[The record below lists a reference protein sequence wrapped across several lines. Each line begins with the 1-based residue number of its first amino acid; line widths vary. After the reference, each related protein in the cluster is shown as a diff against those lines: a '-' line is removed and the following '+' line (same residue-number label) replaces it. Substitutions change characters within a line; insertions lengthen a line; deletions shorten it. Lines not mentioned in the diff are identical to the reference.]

1 MAKKSPMATGDC
13 STCGFWKMRG
23 SCIPGKSIP
32 GGYGKCTRPEGHCN
46 PEQPRSKKTFTD
58 LTKEKG
64 ASDKAPE
71 TTAPDSPKPGN
82 EVALSLIY
90 PNPDQPRKIFD
101 QGKLEELAQSIK
113 EQGLIE
119 PLVVVPRLPKFMLVA
134 GERRWRACQIAG
146 LSSAPVRI
154 ICAND
159 DQIAEMALVENIQR
173 QDLTPLEE
181 AKAFKEMLDRG
192 YTKEALAQKLG
203 FKQAWRVDER
213 LSLLSLS
220 PKFQDALIYGIIS
233 PSQAFE
239 ISRLEDHGD
248 QEAVFQKV
256 KAGQLP
262 TYNHLRKFINALLD
276 AKKETFLFAVPK
288 KEDLETINRWEK
300 VLDAVTGLVVRS
312 FGQDDC
318 KVLAKVLNGNS
329 AVNVQKID
337 LVIRHLN
344 QIKKAM
350 LENSSR
356 QEAAALVQEAV

>member
-1 MAKKSPMATGDC
+1 VAKPTPTATGDC
-13 STCGFWKMRG
+13 STCPWKKGMMNK
-23 SCIPGKSIP
+23 SHGKKLP
-32 GGYGKCTRPEGHCN
+32 TGGKCTLSHGPCYQEKF
-46 PEQPRSKKTFTD
+46 P
-58 LTKEKG
+58 KEKG
-64 ASDKAPE
+64 TSRKKAPE
-71 TTAPDSPKPGN
+71 TKTPDSSKPGN
-82 EVALSLIY
+82 ETYLSQIY
-90 PNPDQPRKIFD
+90 PNPDQPRKVFET
-101 QGKLEELAQSIK
+101 GPLEELAQSIK

-119 PLVVVPRLPKFMLVA
+119 PLVVVERPLKGTAKVFMLVA
-134 GERRWRACQIAG
+134 GERRWKACQIAG
-146 LSSAPVRI
+146 LTMAPVRVI
-154 ICAND
+154 EAD
-159 DQIAEMALVENIQR
+159 DNQVAEMALVENLQR
-173 QDLTPLEE
+173 EDLTPLEE

-192 YTKEALAQKLG
+192 YTKQALAQKLG
-203 FKQAWRVDER
+203 FKQVWRVDER
-213 LSLLSLS
+213 LSLLNLS
-220 PKFQDALIYGIIS
+220 SKFQDALLYGVLS

-262 TYNHLRKFINALLD
+262 TYNHLRKFINALVD

-288 KEDLETINRWEK
+288 KEDLETISRWEK
-300 VLDAVTGLVVRS
+300 VLDSVTGLVVKS

-344 QIKKAM
+344 LIKKAM

-356 QEAAALVQEAV
+356 QEAAALIQEAV